1 MLTDPAKIREK
12 YSYWRMRQL
21 YSTFI
26 GYAIFYFLRKNISLA
41 LPVME
46 TTLGLNKAQLGLF
59 LTLHNLLYGISKFL
73 NGILGDRANP
83 RYFMVAGLFLSA
95 LMNIFFGF
103 STGLYTLGIVWMLN
117 GWFQGMGFPPC
128 ARILSHWF
136 SPKER
141 GTKWAIWNTSHQT
154 GGAIILILSGYLAQ
168 NYGWKSCF
176 FVPAAIALIV
186 AIFLLERLRDTP
198 GSLGLPPVEVYTEEE
213 GTPDNI
219 KKEQK
224 IEDFKEFLIQY
235 VFKNKFIWIMCF
247 ANFFVYIIRYAFMDW
262 APSFL
267 NQTRNVE
274 LSHAGWMTAGYEIA
288 GIAGSLIAGWLTD
301 RYFKSRRGPVCVIY
315 MLLTLLS
322 IFIFWMIPPGYA
334 MVDTFMLLSI
344 GFFIYGPQFLLAVMT
359 ADIATKKAAATAIGL
374 TGLFGYLSGI
384 VSGWGL
390 GLVVDKFGWDGGF
403 LMLVICAGI
412 STLLFALTWNVL
424 PTTN

>member
-1 MLTDPAKIREK
+1 
-12 YSYWRMRQL
+12 
-21 YSTFI
+21 
-26 GYAIFYFLRKNISLA
+26 
-41 LPVME
+41 
-46 TTLGLNKAQLGLF
+46 
-59 LTLHNLLYGISKFL
+59 
-73 NGILGDRANP
+73 
-83 RYFMVAGLFLSA
+83 
-95 LMNIFFGF
+95 
-103 STGLYTLGIVWMLN
+103 
-117 GWFQGMGFPPC
+117 
-128 ARILSHWF
+128 
-136 SPKER
+136 
-141 GTKWAIWNTSHQT
+141 
-154 GGAIILILSGYLAQ
+154 
-168 NYGWKSCF
+168 
-176 FVPAAIALIV
+176 
-186 AIFLLERLRDTP
+186 
-198 GSLGLPPVEVYTEEE
+198 
-213 GTPDNI
+213 
-219 KKEQK
+219 
-224 IEDFKEFLIQY
+224 
-235 VFKNKFIWIMCF
+235 
-247 ANFFVYIIRYAFMDW
+247 MDW